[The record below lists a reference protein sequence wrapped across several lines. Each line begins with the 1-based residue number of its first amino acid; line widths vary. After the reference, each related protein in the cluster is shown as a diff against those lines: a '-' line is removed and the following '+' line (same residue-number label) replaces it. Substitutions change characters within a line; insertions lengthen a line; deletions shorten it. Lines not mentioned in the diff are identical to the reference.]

1 MIEIISNKNGKAEH
15 VAKIGQI
22 KSTQDLLN
30 IKNNREITPDDW
42 KPMFKKFVKFEYKV
56 KPNIN
61 EISWRL
67 VNPIMNDNATMY
79 WSSFSLARF
88 ELFEIDSQLSKFQLF
103 VYLLKPINLKL
114 YYKCLILFT
123 YSIH

>member
-1 MIEIISNKNGKAEH
+1 MIEIISIKNGNPEH

-30 IKNNREITPDDW
+30 IKNNNEITPDDW

-56 KPNIN
+56 RPNIN

-67 VNPIMNDNATMY
+67 VNPIMNERAIMY
-79 WSSFSLARF
+79 WSSFNLERF
-88 ELFEIDSQLSKFQLF
+88 ELFAIDSQLSKFQLC
-103 VYLLKPINLKL
+103 YILKN
-114 YYKCLILFT
+114 F
-123 YSIH
+123 